1 MPLPP
6 NDVDVEQ
13 MVLSSRLLGAAR
25 NLLSRVDRICAN
37 SATAA
42 VLMRPWPAR
51 TIARVL
57 AIASVVHAV
66 LVTAVPSASA
76 PFGRYSL
83 AGIGVAAAALVAAA
97 ARAGEDHVRHLR

>member
-6 NDVDVEQ
+6 NDAEVEQ
-13 MVLSSRLLGAAR
+13 LVRRSRLFGAAR
-25 NLLSRVDRICAN
+25 DLLSRVERICAN

-42 VLMRPWPAR
+42 LLLRPWPAR

-66 LVTAVPSASA
+66 LVTVVPSASA

-83 AGIGVAAAALVAAA
+83 AAIGIAAAALVAAA
-97 ARAGEDHVRHLR
+97 ARAGQENVRHLR